1 MELRHVAS
9 VREGRAGQGKGR
21 ADAVDDAAPNVGQS
35 SGRRRYRNLQIN
47 WSSGGGSG
55 GAGSG
60 HNSHRPRAT
69 RPLCIMCSDSYG
81 DVVRGSA
88 A

>member
-9 VREGRAGQGKGR
+9 VREGRAGQRRGR
-21 ADAVDDAAPNVGQS
+21 ADDDAPNVGQS

-47 WSSGGGSG
+47 WSSGGGGSG
-55 GAGSG
+55 NGSG

-69 RPLCIMCSDSYG
+69 RPLTVLCVPIVMEM
-81 DVVRGSA
+81 
-88 A
+88 